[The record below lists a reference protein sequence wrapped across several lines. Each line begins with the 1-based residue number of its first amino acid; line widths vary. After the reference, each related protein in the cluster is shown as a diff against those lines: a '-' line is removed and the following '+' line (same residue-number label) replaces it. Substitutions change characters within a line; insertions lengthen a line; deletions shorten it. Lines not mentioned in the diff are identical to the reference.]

1 VLIVHYASCFGR
13 CVLFWGNQI
22 KQLAA
27 SIASRVG
34 AAATVSTASPE
45 QVPKGEGK
53 RLEALSGK
61 LAKY

>member
-1 VLIVHYASCFGR
+1 
-13 CVLFWGNQI
+13 VLFWGNQI